1 MRGDGFMK
9 KLVVL
14 VIFIFLT
21 VMATNAKACV
31 GKVLYIGVT
40 NSAHDQL
47 LAEMISALVTERTGT
62 TVKILTFKSG
72 ADIYNAVRH
81 GQVGLIIENTD
92 HGLELVKRPKEANAK
107 TAFEI
112 VKKEHRKAFNLVW
125 LEPLGTLTGNG
136 SSQLIAPVISLEVL
150 GNLPALPKLINK
162 LSGIVNDSSYPR
174 MVKMIRGEDKPNK
187 LAREFLKA
195 KKLI

>member
-1 MRGDGFMK
+1 MK
-9 KLVVL
+9 RLVVL
-14 VIFIFLT
+14 VIFFLLT
-21 VMATNAKACV
+21 AMTTQAGACV

-40 NSAHDQL
+40 NSPHDQL

-62 TVKILTFKSG
+62 TVKILTFKSS
-72 ADIYNAVRH
+72 AEIYNAVRH
-81 GQVGLIIENTD
+81 GQVGLIVENTD
-92 HGLELVKRPKEANAK
+92 HGLEMVKRPKEANAK
-107 TAFEI
+107 TAFDI
-112 VKKEHRKAFNLVW
+112 VKKEHRKTFNLVW

-136 SSQLIAPVISLEVL
+136 SSQLVAPVISLDIL

-162 LSGIVNDSSYPR
+162 LAGIVNDSGFTR
-174 MVKMIRGEDKPNK
+174 MAKMVKADEKPNK

>member
-1 MRGDGFMK
+1 MRGGCFMK
-9 KLVVL
+9 RLVVL
-14 VIFIFLT
+14 VIFTLLA
-21 VMATNAKACV
+21 VMATQARACV

-40 NSAHDQL
+40 NSPNDQL
-47 LAEMISALVTERTGT
+47 LAEMISVLVTERTGT
-62 TVKILTFKSG
+62 SVKILTFKTG
-72 ADIYNAVRH
+72 AEIYNAVRH

-92 HGLELVKRPKEANAK
+92 HGLELVKRPREANAK

-112 VKKEHRKAFNLVW
+112 VKREHRKTFNLVW

-136 SSQLIAPVISLEVL
+136 SSQLVAPVISLEIL

-162 LSGIVNDSSYPR
+162 LTGIVNDNNYSR
-174 MVKMIRGEDKPNK
+174 MVKMVKAEDKPNK
-187 LAREFLKA
+187 LAREYLKA